1 MPWILSSRACTASGV
16 ASSLMKTS
24 IMTRFLRL
32 VAPWSRLSRVTR
44 TAPRMAVL
52 MNTVITAAM
61 AMTQLRRME
70 PNASERKKPSLTSG
84 LLFFAVGDL
93 IVAAPVLVAHQAPGL
108 ELHHAAPHA
117 VDHLAV
123 VGGHDH
129 GGAGAVDAHQ

>member
-1 MPWILSSRACTASGV
+1 MAWIFCSRAAFCSSV

-32 VAPWSRLSRVTR
+32 VAPWLRLSRVTR

-70 PNASERKKPSLTSG
+70 PNASAEEEAESHVSTSCSS
-84 LLFFAVGDL
+84 AS
-93 IVAAPVLVAHQAPGL
+93 ATWS
-108 ELHHAAPHA
+108 
-117 VDHLAV
+117 
-123 VGGHDH
+123 
-129 GGAGAVDAHQ
+129 